1 MIIQLVLWQE
11 AETRHIIV
19 KNSQN
24 ILKAVKYLDLTNK
37 PMIYDS
43 QTVKRFITTLSIKM
57 TAI

>member
-1 MIIQLVLWQE
+1 MIIPLVLWQKQKQ
-11 AETRHIIV
+11 HIIV

>member
-1 MIIQLVLWQE
+1 MAE